1 MLKSRY
7 DSLDPSRATHTNTI
21 MEELKV
27 YYDNYGNLVFSSE
40 EERLRYERDMALRHM
55 TRAENTIWNDSVKN
69 RDEFLRT
76 EAFSRLENSQSG
88 TMVLDKRGAWHCVLD
103 TPITEV
109 YHFTPHRLHRM
120 EGRYMIVFGCCKEPL
135 EITDTEF
142 SAKGML
148 IDKITQHTKQEVRLL
163 VSKRHTNELLRQL
176 VLKNVREIYLQ
187 FHFGWEKC
195 ESGWKFNIERDT
207 THSYRNLKWEALQL
221 VIPSIPVK
229 TAGAEL
235 VVGKQM
241 AHFLGTIT
249 NREVRTAVTLWLH
262 TSVLTTLVKALG
274 YRLQMGLCLF
284 SDDAGVLRRLEAM
297 LGCYG
302 DKTIELSAS
311 KRMVEDQLCERK
323 DQVALLRDRL
333 IAKGND
339 DLVVSAINAG
349 EFTVEENKTSFEV
362 EVNSLVTLLSNS
374 ISRLNQSGYF
384 AVIEVAASDF
394 KKVPD
399 SEMQQLKRYVN
410 DYLRGF
416 CGYVSSNLES
426 LETYLSCGMDDACER
441 GELLNQEGMM
451 LLGVLMGVGNM
462 VQDYLAQLA
471 PEEELRKKMEDA
483 LCPRG
488 FDKLIKALESS
499 AEMNCNGDDLVNCF
513 QTIVGAMIAQNRFDS
528 RQIRDDV
535 VRSDC
540 EKGKV
545 GITYSDETYIC
556 FSREAFRAVCDAC
569 GVTVPVMC
577 KALRDA
583 GFLKGTTVNAETY
596 LTRVAIYDANGAPQP
611 KRVYKFDR
619 ADLNQ

>member
-1 MLKSRY
+1 M
-7 DSLDPSRATHTNTI
+7 
-21 MEELKV
+21 
-27 YYDNYGNLVFSSE
+27 YYNNYGNPAFSSQE
-40 EERLRYERDMALRHM
+40 EQWKFERDMELRNM
-55 TRAENTIWNDSVKN
+55 KRAENTMWNDAIKN
-69 RDEFLRT
+69 RDEYLRT
-76 EAFSRLENSQSG
+76 EAFSRVESTQWG
-88 TMVLDKRGAWHCVLD
+88 TVVPDKRGALHCVLD

-120 EGRYMIVFGCCKEPL
+120 DGRYMIVFGCSKVPL

-176 VLKNVREIYLQ
+176 VLKNAREIHLQ
-187 FHFGWEKC
+187 FHFGWDKS
-195 ESGWKFNIERDT
+195 ESGWKFNIERNT
-207 THSYRNLKWEALQL
+207 THSYRNLKWEELRIENPA
-221 VIPSIPVK
+221 IPVN

-235 VVGKQM
+235 IVGKQM
-241 AHFLGTIT
+241 AHFVGTIT

-262 TSVLTTLVKALG
+262 TAVLTTLVKALG
-274 YRLQMGLCLF
+274 YRIQMGMCLF
-284 SDDAGVLRRLEAM
+284 SDDAGVLRRLEAI

-311 KRMVEDQLCERK
+311 RRMVEDQLCERK
-323 DQVALLRDRL
+323 DQAALLRDRL

-374 ISRLNQSGYF
+374 ISKLNQSGYF
-384 AVIEVAASDF
+384 AVLEVAASDF

-426 LETYLSCGMDDACER
+426 LETYLSCGMDDACEK
-441 GELLNQEGMM
+441 GELLNQEGIM
-451 LLGVLMGVGNM
+451 LLGVLMGVRNM
-462 VQDYLAQLA
+462 VQDYIAQLA
-471 PEEELRKKMEDA
+471 PEEELRKKLEDA

-488 FDKLIKALESS
+488 FDKLIKALENSS
-499 AEMNCNGDDLVNCF
+499 EMGCDSDAVNCF
-513 QTIVGAMIAQNRFDS
+513 QTIVEAMIAQNRFDS
-528 RQIRDDV
+528 RQIRDDM

-545 GITYSDETYIC
+545 GITYSDEKYIC
-556 FSREAFRAVCDAC
+556 FSREAFRAVCDVC
-569 GVTVPVMC
+569 GVSVPAMC
-577 KALRDA
+577 KALREA
-583 GFLKGTTVNAETY
+583 GFLKGTPVNAETY
-596 LTRVAIYDANGAPQP
+596 LTRAIVYDANGVPQP

>member
-1 MLKSRY
+1 MIEMPRQGDRNSAARSQARGYLLEWDLRNWGGRGMQVGRDMKRTKRLYIISREFKKSIGGREKTLFGRVKKSYGGCAMLKSRY

-27 YYDNYGNLVFSSE
+27 HYDNYGNLVFSSE
-40 EERLRYERDMALRHM
+40 EERLRFERDMALRHM

-187 FHFGWEKC
+187 FHFGWDKC

-221 VIPSIPVK
+221 VIPEIPVN

-323 DQVALLRDRL
+323 DQASLLRDRL

-339 DLVVSAINAG
+339 DLILSAINTG
-349 EFTVEENKTSFEV
+349 EITIEENKTSFEV

-451 LLGVLMGVGNM
+451 LLGVLMAFETWSRIISPSW
-462 VQDYLAQLA
+462 L
-471 PEEELRKKMEDA
+471 PKKSFGRRWKM
-483 LCPRG
+483 LC
-488 FDKLIKALESS
+488 
-499 AEMNCNGDDLVNCF
+499 
-513 QTIVGAMIAQNRFDS
+513 
-528 RQIRDDV
+528 
-535 VRSDC
+535 
-540 EKGKV
+540 
-545 GITYSDETYIC
+545 
-556 FSREAFRAVCDAC
+556 
-569 GVTVPVMC
+569 VPVG
-577 KALRDA
+577 L
-583 GFLKGTTVNAETY
+583 
-596 LTRVAIYDANGAPQP
+596 IS
-611 KRVYKFDR
+611 
-619 ADLNQ
+619 